1 VPEQRQPGQLAAQ
14 APPGR
19 GISRRAGDVWRTPL
33 RFRRIALSKRQV
45 TGDDRALLI
54 PHPLA
59 SPHQETAAMFM
70 QIIVHTPIWVW
81 VLLVVLIAVGS
92 SQLAQRRIAPLRAT
106 LVPLLL
112 SALSLAGVVTGLAR
126 PELALPAWIACTAVV
141 AAAML
146 SRAAPAGTAWDAVEG
161 RFVVP
166 GSAVP
171 LVAMMGLFLTKY
183 AVGVSLA
190 LNHLL
195 VRDAVFTVGAAAI
208 YGGFSGLF
216 LGRAARLWRL
226 RGAAGSGLRSA
237 AA

>member
-1 VPEQRQPGQLAAQ
+1 VVPT
-14 APPGR
+14 PPPDR
-19 GISRRAGDVWRTPL
+19 GISRPADGVWRTPPL
-33 RFRRIALSKRQV
+33 FRRIALSTRLV

-54 PHPLA
+54 PNPLA
-59 SPHQETAAMFM
+59 SPHKETNTMLM
-70 QIIVHTPIWVW
+70 PIILHTPIWVW
-81 VLLVVLIAVGS
+81 FLLVALIAVGS
-92 SQLAQRRIAPLRAT
+92 SQLAQRRITPLRAT

-112 SALSLAGVVTGLAR
+112 SALSLTGVFISLAQ
-126 PELALPAWIACTAVV
+126 PELTLPAWVACAAVV

-166 GSAVP
+166 GSALP

-190 LNHLL
+190 LAPSLH
-195 VRDAVFTVGAAAI
+195 RDLAFTVGVAVI
-208 YGGFSGLF
+208 YGGFAGLF
-216 LGRAARLWRL
+216 LGRTARIWRL
-226 RGAAGSGLRSA
+226 RGGAASGLRRA

>member
-1 VPEQRQPGQLAAQ
+1 MPSGC
-14 APPGR
+14 
-19 GISRRAGDVWRTPL
+19 GISRRAGGVWRTPPL
-33 RFRRIALSKRQV
+33 SRRIALSTRLV

-54 PHPLA
+54 PIPPA
-59 SPHQETAAMFM
+59 SPHKETTIMFI
-70 QIIVHTPIWVW
+70 QIIAHTPIWVW

-92 SQLAQRRIAPLRAT
+92 SQLAQRRITPLRAS

-112 SALSLAGVVTGLAR
+112 SALSLAGLFTSLAQ
-126 PELALPAWIACTAVV
+126 PELTLPAWFACAAVV
-141 AAAML
+141 AAAVL

-171 LVAMMGLFLTKY
+171 LVAMMGLFMTKY
-183 AVGVSLA
+183 AVGVSFA
-190 LNHLL
+190 LTPSLH
-195 VRDAVFTVGAAAI
+195 RDIAFTIGVAVI
-208 YGGFSGLF
+208 YGSFAGLF

-226 RGAAGSGLRSA
+226 RGGAASGLRGA